1 MDWRKSSHSGANGGS
16 CVEVAGTARVV
27 LVRDTTDRD
36 GQTLAFTAEAW
47 RAFAEELKLLASVW
61 KSPARTEHPS
71 LAVPRD
77 IRRPPLHRACPGL
90 RSPACSRFQ
99 AGRIT
104 SPPSSGYMATCAW
117 TSRSVIL
124 KTSVAHNTVNR

>member
-1 MDWRKSSHSGANGGS
+1 MEGISAEWRKSSYSTNNGGS

-47 RAFAEELKLLASVW
+47 RAFAEEL
-61 KSPARTEHPS
+61 
-71 LAVPRD
+71 
-77 IRRPPLHRACPGL
+77 HRACPGL
-90 RSPACSRFQ
+90 RSSACSRFQ

-104 SPPSSGYMATCAW
+104 SPPSSGYMAT
-117 TSRSVIL
+117 RL
-124 KTSVAHNTVNR
+124 YLPLGDPEDLGRP